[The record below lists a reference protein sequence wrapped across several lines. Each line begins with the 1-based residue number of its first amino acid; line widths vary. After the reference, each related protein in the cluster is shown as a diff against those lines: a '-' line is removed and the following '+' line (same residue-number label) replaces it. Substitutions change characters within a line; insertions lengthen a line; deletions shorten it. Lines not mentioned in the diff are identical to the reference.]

1 MQKMNE
7 HGKTHETNTSRGN
20 NSLPAK
26 EFRAILVKMIK
37 NLENKM
43 EEQINRLEAQ
53 IKNILEMFHKDLE

>member
-1 MQKMNE
+1 MVKLMRQ
-7 HGKTHETNTSRGN
+7 THQEEI
-20 NSLPAK
+20 SLPAK